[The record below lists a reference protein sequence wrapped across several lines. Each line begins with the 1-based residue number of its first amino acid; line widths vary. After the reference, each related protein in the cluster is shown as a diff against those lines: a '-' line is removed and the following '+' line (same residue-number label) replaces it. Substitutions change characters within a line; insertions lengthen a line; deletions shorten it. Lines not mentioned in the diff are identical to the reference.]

1 MESCKIRYLNVVT
14 EACGGKNRN
23 IMMRVIII
31 GGGASGLM
39 AAITAARGGAKVTVL
54 EHQNQVGKKILVTGN
69 GRCNFTNTN
78 QDLSHYHSESLLNMA
93 IALKQFNCQDT
104 VKFFKD
110 LGIFSKNRNGY
121 LYPHSDA
128 ASAVLEVLRMECEHL
143 KVKIACQIEVES
155 IEKCD
160 GIFKVHTPGW
170 TYEAEKLI
178 LATGSKAAPA
188 TGSDGSGY
196 TLAKNFGHTVIEPYP
211 ALVQLLSKEK
221 CLNALAGL
229 RIDARAILFT
239 DEKPVISNRG
249 EVQLNANNISGIPVF
264 QISAEAAKAMAN
276 GAKCH
281 VVLDLLPDFSEELL
295 ISYMKQRI
303 STGGYKSAVNFL
315 TGLFAKKLSEVLC
328 DRCKFSKKLTAEKF
342 TEDDI
347 TNLCKQIKNFKI
359 QIYGTNGFEHAQ
371 CCGGGVSLE
380 EVDPLTMESLKVPGL
395 YFCGE
400 LLDVHGDCGGYNLQW
415 AWTSG
420 YLAGKAIND

>member
-1 MESCKIRYLNVVT
+1 
-14 EACGGKNRN
+14 
-23 IMMRVIII
+23 MMRVIII

-39 AAITAARGGAKVTVL
+39 AAITAARNGAKVTVL

-69 GRCNFTNTN
+69 GRCNFTNTD
-78 QDLSHYHSESLLNMA
+78 QDLSHYHSESPISMA
-93 IALKQFNCQDT
+93 IALKQFTCQDT
-104 VKFFKD
+104 VLFFKD

-121 LYPHSDA
+121 LYPHSDQ
-128 ASAVLEVLRMECEHL
+128 ASAILDVLRMECEHL
-143 KVKIACQIEVES
+143 KVKIACQSEITS
-155 IEKCD
+155 IEKND
-160 GIFKVHTPGW
+160 DIFKVHTPGW
-170 TYEAEKLI
+170 TYEADKLI

-196 TLAKNFGHTVIEPYP
+196 EFAKSFGHTVIEPYP

-229 RIDARAILFT
+229 RVDARAILFA

-264 QISAEAAKAMAN
+264 QISADAAKAMAE
-276 GAKCH
+276 GKKCH
-281 VVLDLLPDFSEELL
+281 VILDFLPDFSEELL
-295 ISYMKQRI
+295 ISYLKQRI
-303 STGGYKSAVNFL
+303 ATGGYKSANNFL

-328 DRCKFSKKLTAEKF
+328 EKCKFKKITAEKF

-347 TNLCKQIKNFKI
+347 RNLCKQIKNFKI
-359 QIYGTNGFEHAQ
+359 NINGTNGFEHAQ

-380 EVDPLTMESLKVPGL
+380 EIDPSTMESLKVPGL

-420 YLAGKAIND
+420 YLAGKSIND

>member
-1 MESCKIRYLNVVT
+1 
-14 EACGGKNRN
+14 
-23 IMMRVIII
+23 MMRVIII

-39 AAITAARGGAKVTVL
+39 AAITAARNGAKVTVL

-69 GRCNFTNTN
+69 GRCNFTNTD
-78 QDLSHYHSESLLNMA
+78 QDLSHYHSESPISMA
-93 IALKQFNCQDT
+93 IALKQFTCQDT
-104 VKFFKD
+104 VLFFKD

-121 LYPHSDA
+121 LYPHSDQ
-128 ASAVLEVLRMECEHL
+128 ASAILDVLRMECEHL
-143 KVKIACQIEVES
+143 KVKIACQSEITS
-155 IEKCD
+155 IEKND
-160 GIFKVHTPGW
+160 DIFKVHTPGW
-170 TYEAEKLI
+170 TYEADKLI

-196 TLAKNFGHTVIEPYP
+196 EFAKNFGHTVIEPYP

-229 RIDARAILFT
+229 RVDARAILFA

-264 QISAEAAKAMAN
+264 QISADAAKAMAE
-276 GAKCH
+276 GKKCH
-281 VVLDLLPDFSEELL
+281 VILDFLPDFSEELL
-295 ISYMKQRI
+295 ISYLKQRI
-303 STGGYKSAVNFL
+303 ATGGYKSTNNFL

-328 DRCKFSKKLTAEKF
+328 EKCKFKKITAEKF

-347 TNLCKQIKNFKI
+347 RNLCKQIKNFKI
-359 QIYGTNGFEHAQ
+359 NINGTNGFEHAQ

-380 EVDPLTMESLKVPGL
+380 EIDPSTMESLKVPGL

-420 YLAGKAIND
+420 YLAGKSIND

>member
-1 MESCKIRYLNVVT
+1 
-14 EACGGKNRN
+14 
-23 IMMRVIII
+23 MMRVIII

-39 AAITAARGGAKVTVL
+39 AAITAARNGAKVTVL

-78 QDLSHYHSESLLNMA
+78 QDLSHYHSESLFHMA
-93 IALKQFNCQDT
+93 VALKQFTCQDT

-128 ASAVLEVLRMECEHL
+128 ASAILDVLRMECEHL

-160 GIFKVHTPGW
+160 EIFKVHTPGW
-170 TYEAEKLI
+170 TYEAENLI

-196 TLAKNFGHTVIEPYP
+196 ELAKSFGHSIIEPYP

-221 CLNALAGL
+221 CLNVLAGL
-229 RIDARAILFT
+229 RVDARVILHA

-264 QISAEAAKAMAN
+264 QISADAAKAMAS
-276 GAKCH
+276 GKKCY
-281 VVLDLLPDFSEELL
+281 VILDFLPG
-295 ISYMKQRI
+295 Q
-303 STGGYKSAVNFL
+303 T
-315 TGLFAKKLSEVLC
+315 
-328 DRCKFSKKLTAEKF
+328 
-342 TEDDI
+342 
-347 TNLCKQIKNFKI
+347 
-359 QIYGTNGFEHAQ
+359 
-371 CCGGGVSLE
+371 
-380 EVDPLTMESLKVPGL
+380 PLPLHSQYP
-395 YFCGE
+395 
-400 LLDVHGDCGGYNLQW
+400 H
-415 AWTSG
+415 
-420 YLAGKAIND
+420 

>member
-1 MESCKIRYLNVVT
+1 
-14 EACGGKNRN
+14 
-23 IMMRVIII
+23 MMRVIII

-78 QDLSHYHSESLLNMA
+78 QDLAHYHSESPFQMA
-93 IALKQFNCQDT
+93 MALKQFNCQDT

-128 ASAVLEVLRMECEHL
+128 ASAVSDVLRMECEHL
-143 KVKIACQIEVES
+143 KVKIACRIEVES

-160 GIFKVHTPGW
+160 GLFKVHTPGW

-178 LATGSKAAPA
+178 LATGSKAAPM

-196 TLAKNFGHTVIEPYP
+196 ALAKGFGHTIIEPYP
-211 ALVQLLSKEK
+211 ALVQLLSREK
-221 CLNALAGL
+221 CLNSLAGL
-229 RIDARAILFT
+229 RVDARVILFA

-249 EVQLNANNISGIPVF
+249 EVQLNANNVSGIPVF
-264 QISAEAAKAMAN
+264 QISAEASKAMAA
-276 GAKCH
+276 GKKCH
-281 VVLDLLPDFSEELL
+281 VVLDFLPDFSEELL
-295 ISYMKQRI
+295 ESYIRQRI
-303 STGGYKSAVNFL
+303 AAGGYKSAVNFL
-315 TGLFAKKLSEVLC
+315 TGLFAKKLSEILC
-328 DRCKFSKKLTAEKF
+328 ERCKFSKNLTAEKF

-347 TNLCKQIKNFKI
+347 SILCKQIKKFKI

-380 EVDPLTMESLKVPGL
+380 EIDSSTMESLKVPGL
-395 YFCGE
+395 FFCGE
-400 LLDVHGDCGGYNLQW
+400 LLDVYGDCGGYNLQW

-420 YLAGKAIND
+420 YLAGKAVND

>member
-1 MESCKIRYLNVVT
+1 
-14 EACGGKNRN
+14 
-23 IMMRVIII
+23 MRVIII
-31 GGGASGLM
+31 GGGAAGLM

-69 GRCNFTNTN
+69 GRCNFTNTD
-78 QDLSHYHSESLLNMA
+78 QELSHYHSESLLNMA
-93 IALKQFNCQDT
+93 IALKQFTCQDT
-104 VKFFKD
+104 VRFFKD

-128 ASAVLEVLRMECEHL
+128 ASAVLDVLRMECEHL

-160 GIFKVHTPGW
+160 DIFKVHTPGW

-196 TLAKNFGHTVIEPYP
+196 ELAKGFGHTVIEPYP
-211 ALVQLLSKEK
+211 ALVQLLSKDK
-221 CLNALAGL
+221 CLNVLAGL
-229 RIDARAILFT
+229 RVDARAILHA
-239 DEKPVISNRG
+239 DDKPVISNRG
-249 EVQLNANNISGIPVF
+249 EVQLNAKNISGIPIF
-264 QISAEAAKAMAN
+264 QISAEAAKAMAAGKN
-276 GAKCH
+276 CS
-281 VVLDLLPDFSEELL
+281 VVLDFLPDFSEELL
-295 ISYMKQRI
+295 KNYMEQRI

-328 DRCKFSKKLTAEKF
+328 EKCKFSKKLTAEKF

-347 TNLCKQIKNFKI
+347 NKLCKQIKNFKI

-380 EVDPLTMESLKVPGL
+380 KIDPLTMESLKVSGL

>member
-1 MESCKIRYLNVVT
+1 
-14 EACGGKNRN
+14 
-23 IMMRVIII
+23 MMRIIII

-78 QDLSHYHSESLLNMA
+78 QDLAHYHSESPFQMA
-93 IALKQFNCQDT
+93 MALKQFNCQDT

-128 ASAVLEVLRMECEHL
+128 ASAVSDVLRMECEHL
-143 KVKIACQIEVES
+143 KVKIACRIEVES

-160 GIFKVHTPGW
+160 GLFKVHTPGW

-178 LATGSKAAPA
+178 LATGSKAAPM

-196 TLAKNFGHTVIEPYP
+196 ALAKGFGHTIIEPYP
-211 ALVQLLSKEK
+211 ALVQLLSREK
-221 CLNALAGL
+221 CLNSLAGL
-229 RIDARAILFT
+229 RVDARVILFA

-249 EVQLNANNISGIPVF
+249 EVQLNANNVSGIPVF
-264 QISAEAAKAMAN
+264 QISAEASKAMAA
-276 GAKCH
+276 GKKCH
-281 VVLDLLPDFSEELL
+281 VVLDFLPDFSEELL
-295 ISYMKQRI
+295 ESYIRQRI
-303 STGGYKSAVNFL
+303 AAGGYKSAVNFL
-315 TGLFAKKLSEVLC
+315 TGLFAKKLSEILC
-328 DRCKFSKKLTAEKF
+328 ERCKFSKNLTAGKF

-347 TNLCKQIKNFKI
+347 SILCKQIKKFKI

-380 EVDPLTMESLKVPGL
+380 EIDSLTMESLKVPGL
-395 YFCGE
+395 FFCGE
-400 LLDVHGDCGGYNLQW
+400 LLDVYGDCGGYNLQW

-420 YLAGKAIND
+420 YLAGKAVND